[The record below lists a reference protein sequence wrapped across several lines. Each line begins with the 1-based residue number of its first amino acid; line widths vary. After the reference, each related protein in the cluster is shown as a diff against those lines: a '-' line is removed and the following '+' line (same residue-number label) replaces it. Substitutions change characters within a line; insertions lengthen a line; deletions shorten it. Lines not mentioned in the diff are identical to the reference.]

1 PRADVTGPTP
11 PRTRLPPRLLPVL
24 YFGVAHVALG
34 LACLAVATDPRGVSG
49 FFYHARMIGIVH
61 LVTLG
66 WVTASILGS
75 LYIVGPIA
83 LRVRFAATG
92 IDYTAF
98 SLVVIGIVGMV
109 AHFWLSE
116 YDGMAWSAATV
127 GTGIMVAG
135 VTIVR
140 QLKGATL
147 PRAIV
152 AHIVLAFTNVFG
164 AATMGVLLG

>member
-49 FFYHARMIGIVH
+49 FFYHARMLGIVH

-66 WVTASILGS
+66 WITASILGS

-83 LRVRFAATG
+83 LRVWIPAGRL
-92 IDYTAF
+92 DYTAF
-98 SLVVIGIVGMV
+98 ALVLVGVVGMV
-109 AHFWLSE
+109 AHF
-116 YDGMAWSAATV
+116 
-127 GTGIMVAG
+127 
-135 VTIVR
+135 
-140 QLKGATL
+140 
-147 PRAIV
+147 
-152 AHIVLAFTNVFG
+152 
-164 AATMGVLLG
+164 